1 MIITFVFVFFGQVMS
16 HHHSDQMIEMS
27 QRPHVSRST
36 LWWSMVKCMWL
47 TENAQTA
54 LKQILIWTLYFQTTN
69 VPFLLV
75 VGGSGF
81 PHCNILETGCTFIN
95 VLVLLTSSDIW
106 SNLWLNNDFYTHFI
120 LIPLVNKYPSKN
132 VATNIYM
139 RIHNSCPAFLSST
152 IKKHTNRLASSSLAG
167 WHRLWWIHC
176 TVNWCAHEHC
186 KRAYCIYTY
195 MLNILYK

>member
-1 MIITFVFVFFGQVMS
+1 MHVIDWKCSDGSEADFAMDIIF
-16 HHHSDQMIEMS
+16 SDN
-27 QRPHVSRST
+27 
-36 LWWSMVKCMWL
+36 KCPL
-47 TENAQTA
+47 
-54 LKQILIWTLYFQTTN
+54 F
-69 VPFLLV
+69 
-75 VGGSGF
+75 
-81 PHCNILETGCTFIN
+81 TGCGGEWLPSLQHFGNWLHIY

-106 SNLWLNNDFYTHFI
+106 SNLWLNNNFYTHFI
-120 LIPLVNKYPSKN
+120 LISFVNKYPSKN